1 MLNQSRL
8 CLIGLAA
15 GFLAGP
21 PSVSA
26 QPPKAAA
33 WLVACDQGTAR
44 DCYEL
49 GKGYRGAKE
58 GLQSDRPKAVQ
69 YYAKACEL
77 GLAAAC
83 QELGEALVVQGAPG
97 ALGPDSLM
105 ALAVL
110 GRGCELE
117 PQGKAGRTAGLVGGR
132 GRCQGVVALYQK
144 IHPRTRADS
153 VTAKRIVRMACE
165 RADDKAACV
174 MLSAGW
180 ANFPDSVAVSD
191 SIKRLRADAEAR
203 DREQRELARAR
214 DSARITDSVAQADR
228 ERAQQDAKLKAA
240 VSKVDG
246 RASARLVAL
255 RRTLRGACLAG
266 EAKACADLAEMF
278 ERGRGGPQ
286 DRAQAATFRQK
297 ACGLDPS
304 LCRKP

>member
-1 MLNQSRL
+1 M
-8 CLIGLAA
+8 AA

-26 QPPKAAA
+26 QSPKAAA
-33 WLVACDQGTAR
+33 WLVACDQGAAR

-58 GLQSDRPKAVQ
+58 GLQSDRPKAVR
-69 YYAKACEL
+69 YYAKACEF

-83 QELGEALVVQGAPG
+83 QELGEALVVQGTE
-97 ALGPDSLM
+97 ALGPDSLL

-132 GRCQGVVALYQK
+132 GRCQGVIALYQK

-174 MLSAGW
+174 MLAAGW
-180 ANFPDSVAVSD
+180 ASFPDSVAVPD
-191 SIKRLRADAEAR
+191 SIKKLLAEAEAR
-203 DREQRELARAR
+203 DRDQRESARVR
-214 DSARITDSVAQADR
+214 DSARLADSLVQADR
-228 ERAQQDAKLKAA
+228 ERAQQAAKLKAA
-240 VSKVDG
+240 VTKVDG
-246 RASARLVAL
+246 KASARLMAL
-255 RRTLRGACLAG
+255 RRTLRAACDAG

-278 ERGRGGPQ
+278 DRGRGGAQ

-297 ACGLDPS
+297 ACSIDPGF
-304 LCRKP
+304 CRKP